1 MSSLPFSRKQ
11 TEKVS
16 SDSAWLAADL
26 TANLTYM
33 SALASSQASR
43 DKILDQSSRQ
53 AFTTAVYFR
62 QVYLLSKKL
71 GLEYSRAFQIVA
83 KKAKAAN
90 VRALLLRFAS
100 SISSG
105 ESEESFLATQAKVE
119 KEVYFGLYHRQ
130 LDTLQK
136 WGDAYSALMVSVTV
150 IVVISLVT
158 TMIQDSSDAF
168 VGLLSFTGI
177 MMAFVGAFIIYKTAP
192 YEVKTYVGIRG
203 PWKRRWAIKLFLWI
217 MPLAI
222 IAAVLLQPMFGAGMV
237 FLVLGIGMV
246 PSGILAFLDDSSVS
260 KMEQE
265 VAPFIR
271 GLGNITSAL
280 GGTVGI
286 GLNNLDRRSM
296 GSLEP
301 FIKRLQGR
309 LDRRLSP
316 EVCWELFRD
325 EVGSDLVAKTTRIF
339 VDGARMGGDPQQ
351 VGEIAADYA
360 LGIALLRAKRAVTS
374 STFAYLTIPLHGAMV
389 GLLVFILEV
398 VRSFNNRL
406 LSIAAEVQA
415 DIAAGGGAGGGAVP
429 ALPMFETKDL
439 STVGMLL
446 LTVMIVLTF
455 VDSVAPR
462 FATGGHV
469 IKTAF
474 YGSMMCI
481 TSGVAIL
488 FIPPVIA
495 KLLG

>member
-1 MSSLPFSRKQ
+1 MSFITSSRKR

-53 AFTTAVYFR
+53 SFTTAVYFR

-83 KKAKAAN
+83 KKARASN
-90 VRALLLRFAS
+90 VQALLLRFAS

-105 ESEESFLATQAKVE
+105 ESEENFLETQAKVE
-119 KEVYFGLYHRQ
+119 REVYFGLYHRQ

-158 TMIQDSSDAF
+158 TMIQDSGDAF
-168 VGLLSFTGI
+168 VALLSFTGI
-177 MMAFVGAFIIYKTAP
+177 MMAFVGGFIIYKTAP

-203 PWKRRWAIKLFLWI
+203 PWKRRWAIRLFLWI
-217 MPLAI
+217 MPFAI
-222 IAAVLLQPMFGAGMV
+222 IAAILLQPMFGAGIV
-237 FLVLGIGMV
+237 FLVLGIAMI
-246 PSGILAFLDDSSVS
+246 PSGVLAFLDDSAIS

-286 GLNNLDRRSM
+286 GLKNLDRRSM

-301 FIKRLQGR
+301 YIGRLQAR

-339 VDGARMGGDPQQ
+339 VDGSKMGGDPQQ

-389 GLLVFILEV
+389 SLLVFILEV
-398 VRSFNNRL
+398 VKSFNDRL
-406 LSIAAEVQA
+406 LSIAGEVQG
-415 DIAAGGGAGGGAVP
+415 DLAAGSAAQLP
-429 ALPMFETKDL
+429 SLPMFETKDL
-439 STVGMLL
+439 STVGLL
-446 LTVMIVLTF
+446 LLSVMTVLTL
-455 VDSVAPR
+455 VDSLAPR

-474 YGSMMCI
+474 YGSMMCT
-481 TSGVAIL
+481 TSGLAIL
-488 FIPPVIA
+488 FIPPLIA
-495 KLLG
+495 KILG

>member
-1 MSSLPFSRKQ
+1 MSFLPFSRKQ
-11 TEKVS
+11 TAKVS

-33 SALASSQASR
+33 SAIASSQASR
-43 DKILDQSSRQ
+43 DKVLDLSSRQ
-53 AFTTAVYFR
+53 SFTTAVYFR

-90 VRALLLRFAS
+90 VKSLLLRFAS

-105 ESEESFLATQAKVE
+105 ESEEDFLATQAKVE
-119 KEVYFGLYHRQ
+119 REVYFGQYHRQ

-158 TMIQDSSDAF
+158 SMIKDSGDAF
-168 VGLLSFTGI
+168 VAMLSFTGI
-177 MMAFVGAFIIYKTAP
+177 MMAFVGGFIIYKTAP

-203 PWKRRWAIKLFLWI
+203 PWKRRWAIRLFLWV
-217 MPLAI
+217 MPVAVVAAI
-222 IAAVLLQPMFGAGMV
+222 LLQPMFGAGMV
-237 FLVLGIGMV
+237 FLVLGLGMI
-246 PSGILAFLDDSSVS
+246 PSGFLAFQDDSLVN

-280 GGTVGI
+280 GGTVGV
-286 GLNNLDRRSM
+286 GLKNMDRKSM
-296 GSLEP
+296 GTLEP
-301 FIKRLQGR
+301 YIKRLQSR

-316 EVCWELFRD
+316 DVCWELFRD
-325 EVGSDLVAKTTRIF
+325 EVGSDLVAKTTRMF
-339 VDGARMGGDPQQ
+339 VDGCRMGGDPQM

-398 VRSFNNRL
+398 VRTFNNRL
-406 LSIAAEVQA
+406 MTIAAEVQA
-415 DIAAGGGAGGGAVP
+415 DVASGASSGASSMP

-439 STVGMLL
+439 GVTGMLL
-446 LTVMIVLTF
+446 LSVMIVLTL

-462 FATGGHV
+462 FATGGHP

-481 TSGVAIL
+481 TSGLGIL
-488 FIPPVIA
+488 LIPPVIA
-495 KLLG
+495 KILG